1 MDEFLAWLGGA
12 AGAVLAALGSLL
24 PNFGPAETVYYGYV
38 EAEYVYVA
46 PASAG
51 TIGSIAT
58 AAGARVEAGDELFGL
73 DTRAQEA
80 QLASARAQLSAAR
93 AGLDNL
99 TTGRREEE
107 LAITERALERA
118 RSERELAQQNY
129 ERTQPLFEQGV
140 VPRARLDQDHAAL
153 MAAQAAV
160 EELEAQLTVGRLPA
174 RPAELEAARAQVEA
188 AGAEVVR
195 LEVALADR
203 IVAAPVAGVVEQVYF
218 AVGEQAVP
226 TMPVVS
232 ILPAGALEI
241 RFFVT
246 ESERQQIRPGDAM
259 SVACRGCESPVA
271 AEVTWLAT
279 DAQFNPPI
287 IYSRQDRADL
297 VYLVKAKP
305 EAGAALKVGQPVE
318 VRPAP

>member
-1 MDEFLAWLGGA
+1 MDDILNWLGGM

-24 PNFGPAETVYYGYV
+24 PNFGPTETVYYGYV

-51 TIGSIAT
+51 TIESIAV
-58 AAGARVEAGDELFGL
+58 ADGDRVQVGAELFVL
-73 DTRAQEA
+73 DRRAQQA
-80 QLASARAQLSAAR
+80 QLASAKAQLAATRAQ
-93 AGLDNL
+93 LDNL

-118 RSERELAQQNY
+118 RSALELAQQNY
-129 ERTQPLFEQGV
+129 ERTQPLYEQGV
-140 VPRARLDQDHAAL
+140 VPRARLDQDRAAL
-153 MAAQAAV
+153 MAAQSAV
-160 EELEAQLTVGRLPA
+160 EELVAQLTVGRLPA
-174 RPAELEAARAQVEA
+174 RPAELDAARAQVEA
-188 AGAEVVR
+188 AAADVER

-203 IVAAPVAGVVEQVYF
+203 TVTAPVAGAVEEVFYR
-218 AVGEQAVP
+218 VGEQATP
-226 TMPVVS
+226 AMPVAS
-232 ILPAGALEI
+232 ILPEGALEV

-246 ESERQQIRPGDAM
+246 ESERQQIHPGDSM
-259 SVACRGCESPVA
+259 SVDCRGCDHPVM
-271 AEVTWLAT
+271 AEVTWLAS

-305 EAGAALKVGQPVE
+305 EAGPMLKVGQPVE
-318 VRPAP
+318 VRPVP